1 MTFEHAERLGQL
13 SVDRLETI
21 LDEGRSRIRLRL
33 ASKVDDGSDSSFLRQ
48 ESNLRV
54 TELTKRTVDGLVDV
68 ELLQER
74 QKG

>member
-1 MTFEHAERLGQL
+1 VTLEHAERLGQL